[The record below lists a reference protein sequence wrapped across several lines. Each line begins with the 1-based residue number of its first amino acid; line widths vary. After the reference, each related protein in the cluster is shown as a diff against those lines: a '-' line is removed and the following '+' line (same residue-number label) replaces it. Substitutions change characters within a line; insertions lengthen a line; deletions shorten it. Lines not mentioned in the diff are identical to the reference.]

1 VVEKTKPGAQ
11 HTKKGVRHKHIV
23 KQHRKKSKRKDTTIC
38 PRLLLLQNIF
48 HTTSMLFTESELI
61 KIVTHKDTHAT
72 AKQAK
77 DMQLLN
83 DVYSVTNCN
92 DDVFLFFFAF
102 SMFVKDR
109 I

>member
-1 VVEKTKPGAQ
+1 
-11 HTKKGVRHKHIV
+11 
-23 KQHRKKSKRKDTTIC
+23 
-38 PRLLLLQNIF
+38 
-48 HTTSMLFTESELI
+48 MLFTESALI

>member
-1 VVEKTKPGAQ
+1 
-11 HTKKGVRHKHIV
+11 
-23 KQHRKKSKRKDTTIC
+23 
-38 PRLLLLQNIF
+38 
-48 HTTSMLFTESELI
+48 MLFTESELI

-92 DDVFLFFFAF
+92 DEVFLFFLHFPCPYKIEYDA
-102 SMFVKDR
+102 VQV
-109 I
+109 